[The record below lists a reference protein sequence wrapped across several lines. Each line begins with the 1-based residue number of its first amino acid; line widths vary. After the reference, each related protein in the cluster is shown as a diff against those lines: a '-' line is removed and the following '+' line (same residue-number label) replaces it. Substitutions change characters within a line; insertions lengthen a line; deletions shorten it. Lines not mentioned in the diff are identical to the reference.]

1 MVKCTFLLPLHD
13 NNGANFPQSK
23 LSCLRQRIA
32 VEFGGYTSAGENFG
46 RYTMADG
53 SEAVDWTETI
63 IVCIEDAHK
72 GVGKLRDMVAE
83 FGRILGQESMYFEV
97 SSAAVEFV
105 SCQPKPIDWKLENW
119 ADPVTP

>member
-53 SEAVDWTETI
+53 SEAVDRTETI
-63 IVCIEDAHK
+63 IVCVEGDA
-72 GVGKLRDMVAE
+72 GINKLRDMVTE

-97 SSAAVEFV
+97 SSAVVEFV
-105 SCQPKPIDWKLENW
+105 DSTPKENW
-119 ADPVTP
+119 ADPVTDLS